1 MPKPCPRC
9 GLENTHEATHC
20 SRCDAPL
27 RNAATISPAFRRLL
41 LALGGFA
48 LITTIGVAALVY
60 VQQTAVPLGDPVV
73 PAMDSA
79 ARDEAFAREQ
89 ALEAPPPATA
99 GGRAPSATGMAPDA
113 ASQAAP
119 TPAPG
124 VPAGPGAT
132 AAQGETPL
140 PDPLDPLLGEEDV
153 TAQMPEIPSGV
164 EWNRQILPPT
174 RAPLP
179 PAVPGT
185 APATEGEYPAGGDPA
200 IFPESNPLSSA
211 PPEAPIADPG
221 PVPGE
226 PAPAAADAQP
236 VPEPRTPS
244 DQAGSTPPAP
254 AGQAGSLASAQQAQ
268 CANEGFLTRFM
279 CQERVRLAYCENL
292 WNKHPDCMLEN
303 NATNY

>member
-1 MPKPCPRC
+1 HLGRGRWRLSFVGVVERSGQWVGDRLPVLARKTPGRLRDRAALGSRRSPAVRARVDTGHISSIRPTWTRGATVTGLLLFSMADRRQPRTGSSQPMPKPCPRC

-27 RNAATISPAFRRLL
+27 RDAATISPAFRRLL

-124 VPAGPGAT
+124 
-132 AAQGETPL
+132 
-140 PDPLDPLLGEEDV
+140 
-153 TAQMPEIPSGV
+153 
-164 EWNRQILPPT
+164 
-174 RAPLP
+174 
-179 PAVPGT
+179 
-185 APATEGEYPAGGDPA
+185 
-200 IFPESNPLSSA
+200 
-211 PPEAPIADPG
+211 
-221 PVPGE
+221 
-226 PAPAAADAQP
+226 
-236 VPEPRTPS
+236 
-244 DQAGSTPPAP
+244 
-254 AGQAGSLASAQQAQ
+254 
-268 CANEGFLTRFM
+268 
-279 CQERVRLAYCENL
+279 
-292 WNKHPDCMLEN
+292 
-303 NATNY
+303 